1 MRKAKASREGRTRK
15 LERDEYVGLRNAL
28 SAAIEKSGLS
38 QREVS
43 KRLGMQSSYVNKI
56 LKGNR
61 TLDYVELLD
70 LANVIGISPLTLL
83 KQALQEVSPTKKWQ
97 E

>member
-1 MRKAKASREGRTRK
+1 MPKAKASREGRTRK
-15 LERDEYVGLRNAL
+15 LERDEYAGLRHAL
-28 SAAIEKSGLS
+28 GAAIKKAGLS

-61 TLDYVELLD
+61 TVDWIELLD
-70 LANVIGISPLTLL
+70 ICAAIGVNPIHLIR
-83 KQALQEVSPTKKWQ
+83 QALSEA
-97 E
+97 